1 MKVIRLCIQEFISGC
16 LFCSIDWH
24 ICIYA
29 SQLPQWL
36 SRWRIC
42 LQWRRH
48 RRCRFNPWVKK
59 IPWRRKWQPCPVFL
73 PKKSPGQ
80 RSLGGLESKRSQKVK
95 KTEQLS
101 TQFLPNL
108 HSSFLYL
115 CSMFWNQRPPAL
127 LFFLRLL
134 CLFGGLWDSM
144 LTVVWI
150 FYIWKKI
157 HWNFNKNCIES
168 LNCFG

>member
-101 TQFLPNL
+101 THFLPNL
-108 HSSFLYL
+108 HSSCLYFLYVLKSEASSFAVLSKIALPIWGALRFHVNCCMDFLYL
-115 CSMFWNQRPPAL
+115 
-127 LFFLRLL
+127 
-134 CLFGGLWDSM
+134 
-144 LTVVWI
+144 
-150 FYIWKKI
+150 KK
-157 HWNFNKNCIES
+157 NPLEF
-168 LNCFG
+168 